1 MQHIKIAYLLGS
13 LNRGGTETLLLD
25 VFRNADKAPFAL
37 MGIHRKGGAY
47 QEAFYATSPV
57 FVKCAPQG
65 RRIFSYVLRLRRL
78 LLINRITIVHA
89 QQCIDAV
96 YAWLATIGTDIK
108 VVQTFHG
115 YDYGT
120 NRFEKLLIAWSI
132 RISDAVCF
140 VSNAQ
145 KRYYIDKYRLCC
157 VNKLHTIYNGV
168 NFDKLKTP
176 LKPVDFLGKKDCYSP
191 RMQLAMVGNFVR
203 VRAQNFVCQF
213 LKLLHQQGVSFDFY
227 FVGNR
232 DNKEPWRYDD
242 CLTYCQEHHLMNNV
256 HFVGSRNDVP
266 HILRQIDAFVYATD
280 HDTFGIAVVEAIAA
294 GIPTFVNDWDVMR
307 EITHNGEWAML
318 YRTDDVQDLLDK
330 FLDFVEHREAFQMS
344 ALHNAQGVQ
353 NVYSIEQ
360 HMCRLGQLYQMLS

>member
-37 MGIHRKGGAY
+37 MGVHRKGGAY
-47 QEAFYATSPV
+47 KEAFYATSPA
-57 FVKCAPQG
+57 FVQCAPKG
-65 RRIFSYVLRLRRL
+65 MRILFYLLRLRRIL
-78 LLINRITIVHA
+78 LTHRITIVHA

-96 YAWLATIGTDIK
+96 YAYLATIGTDIK

-115 YDYGT
+115 YDYGA

-145 KRYYIDKYRLCC
+145 KQYYIDNYRLCGLD
-157 VNKLHTIYNGV
+157 KLHTIYNGV

-176 LKPVDFLGKKDCYSP
+176 LQPVDFLAQKDGSSP
-191 RMQLAMVGNFVR
+191 RLQLAMVGNFVR

-213 LKLLHQQGVSFDFY
+213 LNLLHQQGVSFDFY

-242 CLTYCQEHHLMNNV
+242 CVAFCQEHHLMDCV

-294 GIPTFVNDWDVMR
+294 GIPVFVNDWEVMR
-307 EITHNGEWAML
+307 EITHNGEWATL
-318 YRTDDVQDLLDK
+318 YRTNDVHDLLQQ
-330 FLDFVEHREAFQMS
+330 FLGFFEQRKTFQQS

-353 NVYSIEQ
+353 NAYSIEQ
-360 HMCRLGQLYQMLS
+360 HVCRLGQLYRMLS